1 MHSYRDLPLRMGELG
16 LVHRH
21 ELSGALH
28 GLMRVRNFTQDDA
41 HLFMTKD
48 QVEDELVGVMKL
60 VDEFYDTF
68 GFEYRVEL
76 STRPENYMGEI
87 ETWNM
92 AEAALESAL
101 KRIGKDFI
109 LNPGDGAFYGP
120 KIDFHLSDCLGR
132 TWQCGTIQLDF
143 QMPERFGL
151 EYVGPDGERHRPVM
165 IHRTVLGSMERFI
178 AILIEHT
185 AGALPLWL
193 APVQIAVLPLTDR
206 HHEYARSVYGALRD
220 AGFRAFLDERSEKI
234 GYKIRDAQTKKLP
247 YMLILGDKE
256 EESGQV
262 GVRHRKDGDL
272 GAMALAEFI
281 TKAQDEVKA
290 KAQDAPSSL

>member
-1 MHSYRDLPLRMGELG
+1 
-16 LVHRH
+16 
-21 ELSGALH
+21 
-28 GLMRVRNFTQDDA
+28 
-41 HLFMTKD
+41 MTPE

-60 VDEFYDTF
+60 VDDFYDTF
-68 GFEYRVEL
+68 GFTYRVEL
-76 STRPENYMGEI
+76 STRPENFMGEI

-92 AEAALESAL
+92 AEAALASAL
-101 KRIGKDFI
+101 NRIGKDFV

-143 QMPERFGL
+143 QMPERFEL
-151 EYVGPDGERHRPVM
+151 EYVGPDGGRHRPVM

-206 HHEYARSVYGALRD
+206 HHGYAQSVYGALID
-220 AGFRAFLDERSEKI
+220 AGFRVHLDDRSEKI
-234 GYKIRDAQTKKLP
+234 GYKIREAQTKKLP

-256 EESGQV
+256 EEAGQV

-272 GAMALAEFI
+272 GAMDLTEFVRRMRDEVN
-281 TKAQDEVKA
+281 TKA
-290 KAQDAPSSL
+290 